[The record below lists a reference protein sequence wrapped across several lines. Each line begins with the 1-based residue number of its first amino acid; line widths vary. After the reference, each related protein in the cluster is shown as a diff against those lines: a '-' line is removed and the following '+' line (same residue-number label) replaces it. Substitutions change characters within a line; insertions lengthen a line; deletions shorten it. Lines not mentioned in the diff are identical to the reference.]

1 MMNIDFLNEVTI
13 CNEVNHQVS
22 PSDME
27 KVFRDY
33 LIVFIRGILSCC
45 NKETPKC
52 DGSFFSLG
60 KQLSSIQASSC
71 PGWLDS
77 SGLFLGILAA
87 YVLESGWLSFLVGQK
102 GEKKGWRRDV
112 CCFKGSSMECTHH
125 FHSHSIGKNLV
136 PWPPN
141 CWATTYSGSSLM
153 VEEGEKTF

>member
-1 MMNIDFLNEVTI
+1 MYPFKMMNIDFLNEVTI

-60 KQLSSIQASSC
+60 K
-71 PGWLDS
+71 
-77 SGLFLGILAA
+77 
-87 YVLESGWLSFLVGQK
+87 
-102 GEKKGWRRDV
+102 
-112 CCFKGSSMECTHH
+112 
-125 FHSHSIGKNLV
+125 
-136 PWPPN
+136 
-141 CWATTYSGSSLM
+141 
-153 VEEGEKTF
+153 